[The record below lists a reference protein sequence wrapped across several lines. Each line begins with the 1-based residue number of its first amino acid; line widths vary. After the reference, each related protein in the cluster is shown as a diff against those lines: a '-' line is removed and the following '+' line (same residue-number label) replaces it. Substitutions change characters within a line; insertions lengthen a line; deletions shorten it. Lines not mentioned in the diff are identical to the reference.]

1 MRSGRMFKQHSRKRA
16 VFRFSLAIGAFVL
29 LLVGVSFFQT
39 PADATTDHSTK
50 IAGGPDWKSLSRT
63 DKKDYMRDTVMPRM
77 EELFGKFDVNK
88 YGHVKCTLC
97 HGNGARTG
105 TYKMPDA
112 KIPKIPKDA
121 AGLAKLDKK
130 MPAMMKFMRET
141 ISPEMARLIGAKK
154 YDCEGCHKT
163 K

>member
-1 MRSGRMFKQHSRKRA
+1 MFKQLSGKRTIFA
-16 VFRFSLAIGAFVL
+16 CFACVL
-29 LLVGVSFFQT
+29 LLAGWSATQST
-39 PADATTDHSTK
+39 ADATRSQS
-50 IAGGPDWKSLSRT
+50 APPDWKSLSRSE
-63 DKKDYMRDTVMPRM
+63 KKDYMRDSVMPRM
-77 EELFGKFDVNK
+77 EELFGKFDANK

-97 HGNGARTG
+97 HGDGARTG
-105 TYKMPDA
+105 TYKTPDA
-112 KIPKIPKDA
+112 KVPKIPKDA

-141 ISPEMARLIGAKK
+141 VSPEMARLIGAKK